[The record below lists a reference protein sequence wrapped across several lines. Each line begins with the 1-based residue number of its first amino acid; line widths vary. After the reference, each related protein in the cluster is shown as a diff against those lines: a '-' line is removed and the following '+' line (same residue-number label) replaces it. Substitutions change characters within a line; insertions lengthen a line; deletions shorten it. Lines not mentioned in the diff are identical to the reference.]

1 MRQRVTGT
9 GRAVRAGT
17 EAAETVSADPPVRGG
32 GSMLEDEGHQA
43 KDAPAD
49 HCHGQQLPGIL
60 QHGSRSDA
68 QRSRVAA

>member
-1 MRQRVTGT
+1 
-9 GRAVRAGT
+9 
-17 EAAETVSADPPVRGG
+17 
-32 GSMLEDEGHQA
+32 MLEDEGHQA

-68 QRSRVAA
+68 QRSHVDGTGTPAGGQDRTGTNKIIKIKGMYFSVPKKIP